1 MWMIGDGRVYS
12 WGRGTFGRLGTGS
25 GADELFPVPIKFD
38 SAEKS
43 DSKGVKFVGIA
54 AGAYHSVAL
63 AG

>member
-1 MWMIGDGRVYS
+1 MSIGDGRVHS

-25 GADELFPVPIKFD
+25 EADELFPVPIKFN

-43 DSKGVKFVGIA
+43 DSERVKFVGIA